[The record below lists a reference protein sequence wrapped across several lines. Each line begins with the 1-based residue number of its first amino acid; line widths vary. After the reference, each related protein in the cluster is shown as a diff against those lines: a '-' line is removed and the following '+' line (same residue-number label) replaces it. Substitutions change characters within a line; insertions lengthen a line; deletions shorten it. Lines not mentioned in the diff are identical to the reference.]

1 MVLLEILPH
10 DVASMTEY
18 SSTNYNIHAVL
29 YILGI
34 IHIAY
39 YWIYNNIY
47 RALQFSKFQ
56 KHGGVFYIGEC
67 NGMNLAKG
75 WPHLSASL
83 QVCGW
88 AQIDI
93 YSCLFIA
100 SKEHVTLSSSF
111 FGATAPCNQGDLRL
125 VGGTFPNRGRVEIC
139 LYNMWGTICDDVWGT
154 NDALVVCRQL
164 GFSGTSK
171 NLPNRLLKQCD
182 NSYY

>member
-1 MVLLEILPH
+1 
-10 DVASMTEY
+10 
-18 SSTNYNIHAVL
+18 
-29 YILGI
+29 
-34 IHIAY
+34 
-39 YWIYNNIY
+39 
-47 RALQFSKFQ
+47 
-56 KHGGVFYIGEC
+56 
-67 NGMNLAKG
+67 MNLAKSLPCAPPLG
-75 WPHLSASL
+75 CSL

-88 AQIDI
+88 ALVDI

-100 SKEHVTLSSSF
+100 SKEHVTLFLLF

-171 NLPNRLLKQCD
+171 KLHSYQTGNRLTFKPL
-182 NSYY
+182 